1 MTTGEMPGD
10 ALPASRPCHV
20 TAPTRL
26 GLRARA
32 GAASLIA
39 IAMAA
44 CSPLPDTLPAAAAVT
59 PPAATPPRSAQV
71 GDLPDNFAIADFK
84 AFALNALLIPLLDD
98 AVPPRWLDPFT
109 TTSTSLAIDCI
120 SASVTVDGKPIVPN
134 APLPSTAFTL
144 HWHLN
149 RCALLNSASATLT
162 GDVELLVFHDGD
174 HYSASVRPNALQVV
188 WLDGSASLNE
198 RFGASTPIS
207 PSMPP

>member
-1 MTTGEMPGD
+1 MTLAGNPSD
-10 ALPASRPCHV
+10 AMRASGPLRM

-26 GLRARA
+26 AACRRA
-32 GAASLIA
+32 GALSMIA
-39 IAMAA
+39 VTMAA
-44 CSPLPDTLPAAAAVT
+44 CSPLPDTAAAA
-59 PPAATPPRSAQV
+59 PPMAAALPRAAPV

-120 SASVTVDGKPIVPN
+120 SASVTVDGKPIVPYT
-134 APLPSTAFTL
+134 PLPSTAFTL
-144 HWHLN
+144 RWHLN
-149 RCALLNSASATLT
+149 GCALLNSAVATLT

-174 HYSASVRPNALQVV
+174 HYSASVRPDALQVV
-188 WLDGSASLNE
+188 WQTGSASLNE
-198 RFGASTPIS
+198 RFAASTPIS

>member
-32 GAASLIA
+32 GAVALIA

-44 CSPLPDTLPAAAAVT
+44 CSPLPDNRSAAAAPST
-59 PPAATPPRSAQV
+59 AATLPRPAQV